1 MESAVSTGPWYRDGL
16 KDSSFV
22 SNIFMV
28 YIETQSLIKQKPS
41 LNQLFENAT

>member
-1 MESAVSTGPWYRDGL
+1 MESTISIDSGYRDGH
-16 KDSSFV
+16 KDISFL

-41 LNQLFENAT
+41 LNQLFENAS